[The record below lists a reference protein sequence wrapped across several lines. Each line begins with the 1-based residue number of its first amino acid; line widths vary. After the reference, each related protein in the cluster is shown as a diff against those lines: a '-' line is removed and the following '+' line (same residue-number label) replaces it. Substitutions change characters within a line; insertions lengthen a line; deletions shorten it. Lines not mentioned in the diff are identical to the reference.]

1 MSRTKLLLN
10 LVTDLNNL
18 SESVQ
23 AIAEVLASNEEERQD
38 KPKPKPAK
46 KEKKISLED
55 VRTVLAEK
63 SQAGF
68 TNDVRG
74 LLEKHGAAKLSEVD
88 PKKYAQLLK
97 DAEELQ

>member
-18 SESVQ
+18 SESIQ
-23 AIAEVLASNEEERQD
+23 AIAEVLASNDEEHQE
-38 KPKPKPAK
+38 KPKPAK

-68 TNDVRG
+68 TDDVRG
-74 LLEKHGAAKLSEVD
+74 LLEKHGAAKLSEID
-88 PKKYAQLLK
+88 PKKYAQLLQ
-97 DAEELQ
+97 DAEELK